1 MISSSALSALGQVY
15 DWEWR
20 HGSFCSTTSE
30 YTVHRIFR
38 ATSFVP
44 HTNDGAS
51 ALTVV
56 GRTIQPRPFV
66 VFEYY
71 CFFDHGSV
79 VTSGVH
85 HENHFRFMNRKN
97 VFFPKR
103 KEKMDATT
111 NTRCLRLEKKSK
123 WVSTS
128 QKGEKEHGWD
138 YASVRVRMCA
148 CARMSVRIFL
158 ASVRVW
164 MTDKERE
171 KASKQACKQASK
183 LASKQANK

>member
-1 MISSSALSALGQVY
+1 M
-15 DWEWR
+15 
-20 HGSFCSTTSE
+20 
-30 YTVHRIFR
+30 HRIFR
-38 ATSFVP
+38 AASFVP
-44 HTNDGAS
+44 NTNDVAS

-111 NTRCLRLEKKSK
+111 NTRCLRLEKKIKVSEYEPK
-123 WVSTS
+123 RGKRAWV
-128 QKGEKEHGWD
+128 GL
-138 YASVRVRMCA
+138 RVRMCTY
-148 CARMSVRIFL
+148 
-158 ASVRVW
+158 VRVCAHECSYFSCVRVC
-164 MTDKERE
+164 MHD
-171 KASKQACKQASK
+171 
-183 LASKQANK
+183 